1 MHASRPSLGCGPAF
15 SETLFGTFP
24 GQSFG
29 TSLLGGNLGP
39 EKKNLAPPPLYMREM
54 GAICQ
59 IGVLTWK
66 PCTFWA
72 QNGSIFGLFALRFQ

>member
-1 MHASRPSLGCGPAF
+1 MHPVCTLLKFALAS
-15 SETLFGTFP
+15 
-24 GQSFG
+24 SFFFF
-29 TSLLGGNLGP
+29 LGGGV
-39 EKKNLAPPPLYMREM
+39 YMREM

-72 QNGSIFGLFALRFQ
+72 QNGFIFGLFALRFQ